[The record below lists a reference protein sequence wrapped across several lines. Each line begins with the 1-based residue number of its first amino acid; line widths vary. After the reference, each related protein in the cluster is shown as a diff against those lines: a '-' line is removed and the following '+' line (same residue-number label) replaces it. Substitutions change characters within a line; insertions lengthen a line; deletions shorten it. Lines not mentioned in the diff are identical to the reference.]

1 MKNNVK
7 ILYVD
12 DEAHNLSAF
21 KANFRRDFTVF
32 TAESGQ
38 EGLDIFEKEDLNIIL
53 TDQRMPNM
61 TGIEFLEKVKNI
73 NPEPMRILITGYSDI
88 NAVIDAI
95 NRGQVYRYLNKPW
108 HYEDLKSTIL
118 SALEVYNLRRQN
130 KLLADELLL
139 KNEEL
144 ARVNE
149 QLEFLLRQKLLS

>member
-1 MKNNVK
+1 MNNNVK

-12 DEAHNLSAF
+12 DEAHNLQAF
-21 KANFRRDFTVF
+21 KANFRRDFTIF
-32 TAESGQ
+32 TAESGA
-38 EGLDIFEKEDLNIIL
+38 EGLEIFKKEDLNIIL

-61 TGIEFLEKVKNI
+61 TGIEFLVEVQKI

-108 HYEDLKSTIL
+108 HYEDLKSTIM
-118 SALEVYNLRRQN
+118 SAHEVFQLRRDN
-130 KLLADELLL
+130 KNLVD
-139 KNEEL
+139 KL
-144 ARVNE
+144 ARANE